1 MNKGFLVIAQNSEG
15 IDYVRQAY
23 ALALSIKKT
32 QSTYSS
38 ISLITNDQ
46 VPEQYLHVFEHIIPI
61 PWKDHAEESN
71 WKVENRWKFIHA
83 SPYDETIVLDTD
95 MLVLEDLADKW
106 DLLSHHDIFFTS
118 SVKDYRGNVV
128 SNELNRQVFV
138 HNNLPNIYFAFHYF
152 KKTPDAF
159 AFYETL
165 EFIVNNWQ
173 TTYSKLTPKAK
184 QRWLSM
190 DVSAAIALKI
200 TGMDD
205 IAVQPLLDTSF
216 THMKSNIQGW
226 PLAYDSWMKESDYY
240 FNDEFELF
248 VNQFKQQGIFHYVED
263 EFLTDDIVEYLEK
276 IND

>member
-32 QSTYSS
+32 QSKYSS

-46 VPEQYLHVFEHIIPI
+46 VPDSYLSVFDQIIPI
-61 PWKDHAEESN
+61 PWKDHAEEAV

-95 MLVLEDLADKW
+95 MIVLEDLTSKW
-106 DLLSHHDIFFTS
+106 DLLANHDVFFAS
-118 SVKDYRGNVV
+118 SVKDYRGNIA

-152 KKTPDAF
+152 KKTPVAF
-159 AFYETL
+159 DFYKTL
-165 EFIVNNWQ
+165 EFVVNNWQ

-190 DVSAAIALKI
+190 DVSASIALKI
-200 TGMDD
+200 LGMDD
-205 IAVQPLLDTSF
+205 VAVQPLLDTAF
-216 THMKSNIQGW
+216 VHMKPNIQSW
-226 PLAYDSWMKESDYY
+226 PALYDSWVKGCDYY
-240 FNDEFELF
+240 FNDEFEF
-248 VNQFKQQGIFHYVED
+248 FINQFKQQGILHYVED
-263 EFLTDDIVEYLEK
+263 EFLTDDIVKYLEE
-276 IND
+276 INE

>member
-32 QSTYSS
+32 QSRYSS

-118 SVKDYRGNVV
+118 SVKDYRGNIA
-128 SNELNRQVFV
+128 SNDLNRQVFV

-159 AFYETL
+159 AFYGTL

-226 PLAYDSWMKESDYY
+226 PLAYDSWMKECDYY

-248 VNQFKQQGIFHYVED
+248 VNQFRQRGIFHYVEN

>member
-1 MNKGFLVIAQNSEG
+1 MSKGFLVLAQNSEG

-32 QSTYSS
+32 QSTYSAIS
-38 ISLITNDQ
+38 IITNDQ
-46 VPEQYLHVFEHIIPI
+46 VPEQYLAVFDQVIPI
-61 PWKDHAEESN
+61 PWKDHAEESA

-95 MLVLEDLADKW
+95 MIVLDDLVSKW
-106 DLLSHHDIFFTS
+106 ELLSNHEIFFAS
-118 SVKDYRGNVV
+118 SVKDYRGNIV

-138 HNNLPNIYFAFHYF
+138 YNDLPNVYFGFHYF
-152 KKTPDAF
+152 KKTPEAF
-159 AFYETL
+159 AFYKTL

-205 IAVQPLLDTSF
+205 AVVQPRLNVSF
-216 THMKSNIQGW
+216 AHMRPNIQGW
-226 PLAYDSWMKESDYY
+226 PTVHDSWVNACDYY
-240 FNDEFELF
+240 FNDEFEF
-248 VNQFKQQGIFHYVED
+248 YVNQYRQTGIFHYIEN
-263 EFLTDDIVEYLEK
+263 EFLTDDIVTYLEK
-276 IND
+276 INE

>member
-46 VPEQYLHVFEHIIPI
+46 VPEKYLTVFDKIIPI

-95 MLVLEDLADKW
+95 MIVLEDLSNKW
-106 DLLSHHDIFFTS
+106 DLLSNHDIFFAS
-118 SVKDYRGNVV
+118 SVKDYRGNIA

-138 HNNLPNIYFAFHYF
+138 HNNLPNIYFALHYF

-159 AFYETL
+159 SFYKTL

-184 QRWLSM
+184 QRWVSM
-190 DVSAAIALKI
+190 DVSASIALKI

-205 IAVQPLLDTSF
+205 VAVQPKLNLTF
-216 THMKSNIQGW
+216 THMRPNIQNW
-226 PLAYDSWMKESDYY
+226 PSVHDSWVNSCDYY
-240 FNDEFELF
+240 FNDNFEFF
-248 VNQFKQQGIFHYVED
+248 INQFKQQGILHYIED
-263 EFLTDDIVEYLEK
+263 EFLTDDIVTYLEK
-276 IND
+276 INE

>member
-46 VPEQYLHVFEHIIPI
+46 VSEKYLSVFDHIIPI
-61 PWKDHAEESN
+61 PWKDHAEESV

-95 MLVLEDLADKW
+95 MIVLDDLASKW
-106 DLLSHHDIFFTS
+106 DLLSHHDIFFAS
-118 SVKDYRGNVV
+118 SVKDYRGNIV

-138 HNNLPNIYFAFHYF
+138 HNSLPNIYFGFHYF

-159 AFYETL
+159 DFYKTL

-173 TTYSKLTPKAK
+173 TAYSKLTPKAK
-184 QRWLSM
+184 QRWVSM

-205 IAVQPLLDTSF
+205 VAVHPNLNLTF
-216 THMKSNIQGW
+216 AHMKSNIQGW
-226 PLAYDSWMKESDYY
+226 PSPYDSWLPACDYY
-240 FNDEFELF
+240 FNDEFEF
-248 VNQFKQQGIFHYVED
+248 FINQFKQRGILHYVED
-263 EFLTDDIVEYLEK
+263 EFLTDEVITYLEK
-276 IND
+276 INE